1 MCVTVSAFYVGVTSS
16 SVNEYLT
23 KIPFDLVNFS
33 NSIYNT
39 PYNTLTNTFSVTQP
53 SLYWFHLNAG
63 VPAGSGTNFSLNGL
77 NYSAVVY
84 SSAVVYPQ
92 DQLTTDTLQ
101 YVWPNSKISVSNS
114 QPLFSSSN
122 LETAFLGFR
131 LDNMFSPLV
140 AFGVQLAQVVNIT
153 GVIKFNRILVN
164 EGNGYNISE
173 GAFITPVTGSY
184 FFSVTVLTRN
194 TIYVYVNSIVN
205 KKLTVCLCDDAH
217 SSTDQ
222 VSSRGSVMLALLV
235 NDKVQVHASTL
246 ISTVNDGLFSFQGFL
261 YSPLF
266 RNLIAWSVSRTSNIL
281 GPADYVP
288 FSAININTAACCW
301 NATFN
306 NVTIPTSGIYYVD
319 LTSFPCGSAY
329 SFCQGYGNNT
339 IQILRNGSPI
349 ITIRLTNATFNFFVS
364 RSRSTIVSLN
374 VGDELRVR
382 TPTNSCYFS
391 SAFRQMTFS
400 GFLLY

>member
-1 MCVTVSAFYVGVTSS
+1 M
-16 SVNEYLT
+16 T
-23 KIPFDLVNFS
+23 KIPFDLVNIS
-33 NSIYNT
+33 GSIYNT

-53 SLYWFHLNAG
+53 SLYWFHLSAG

-84 SSAVVYPQ
+84 SSAVVYPP

-101 YVWPNSKISVSNS
+101 YVWPNSKISVSNK
-114 QPLFSSSN
+114 QQLFSSPN

-140 AFGVQLAQVVNIT
+140 AFGVQLTQVVNIT

-184 FFSVTVLTRN
+184 FFSVTILTGTDIN
-194 TIYVYVNSIVN
+194 IYVNSIAN
-205 KKLTVCLCDDAH
+205 RKLTVCLCDDAH

-222 VSSRGSVMLALLV
+222 VSSRGAVMLALLV
-235 NDKVQVHASTL
+235 NDKVQVYTSTL
-246 ISTVNDGLFSFQGFL
+246 ISTVYDGLFSFQGFL

-266 RNLIAWSVSRTSNIL
+266 GNLIAWSVSRVTYIL
-281 GPADYVP
+281 GPIDYLP
-288 FSAININTAACCW
+288 FTVINTNTAACCW
-301 NATFN
+301 NSTFN

-319 LTSFPCGSAY
+319 LTFFSCGSAFIY
-329 SFCQGYGNNT
+329 YQGYGNNT

-349 ITIRLTNATFNFFVS
+349 ITIRQTNAKFIYYVS

-374 VGDELRVR
+374 AGDELRVR
-382 TPTNSCYFS
+382 IPTYSCYYS
-391 SAFRQMTFS
+391 SVFRYMTFS